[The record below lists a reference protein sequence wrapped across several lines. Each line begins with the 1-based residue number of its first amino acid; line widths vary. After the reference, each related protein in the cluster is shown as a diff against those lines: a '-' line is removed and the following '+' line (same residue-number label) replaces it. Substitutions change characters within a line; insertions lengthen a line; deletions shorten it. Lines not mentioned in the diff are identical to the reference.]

1 MSRPEGEGGDIFG
14 TMLANDKDVMLAVT
28 TGARLSF
35 GVHNY
40 GFHGDDH
47 SRFQFCVDILAQFN
61 VRLSTVVMA
70 KNTKGMTVAKRS
82 ILQEIMSAVDLVQ
95 FRCDILASCAG
106 RQQFEASFI
115 YLGID
120 FPQAQ
125 LLVAGVAAEKSA
137 F

>member
-1 MSRPEGEGGDIFG
+1 MSRPDGEGGDIFG
-14 TMLANDKDVMLAVT
+14 SMLANDKDVMLSVT
-28 TGARLSF
+28 TGPR
-35 GVHNY
+35 
-40 GFHGDDH
+40 FHGDDH
-47 SRFQFCVDILAQFN
+47 SRFQFCVDILAQLN

-115 YLGID
+115 YLGFD

-125 LLVAGVAAEKSA
+125 MLVAGVAAEKSA

>member
-1 MSRPEGEGGDIFG
+1 MSRPEGEGGDVFG
-14 TMLANDKDVMLAVT
+14 TMLANDKDVLLAVT
-28 TGARLSF
+28 TGPRLSF
-35 GVHNY
+35 GDHNY

-47 SRFQFCVDILAQFN
+47 SRFQFCVDTLAQFN
-61 VRLSTVVMA
+61 GRLSTVVMA
-70 KNTKGMTVAKRS
+70 KNTKGMIVAKRS

-106 RQQFEASFI
+106 RQQFKSSFMHPA
-115 YLGID
+115 LD

-125 LLVAGVAAEKSA
+125 MFVAGVVAEKSA